1 MRKEFLYI
9 IAGAR
14 GIFRSILDIREG
26 TDSESTIEGIKRDI
40 SFKGHTAWILMFS
53 ILIASIGLNL
63 NSTAVII
70 GAMLISPLM
79 GPILGIGL
87 SVGINDFSTLI
98 RSLKNFGIAVS
109 LGLFT
114 STMYFLLTPL
124 KIEQTELLARTSPT
138 LLDVMIALFGGFAGI
153 IAGSR
158 REKSNV
164 VPGVAIATAL
174 MPPLCTAGYGLA
186 TFKLQYFFGAFYL
199 FFINSV
205 FISLATFLVVKYLKF
220 PIVSNVDRMKLKK
233 YRLWVGAFLL
243 VTIIPSAVIFYYVIQ
258 EARFKIAA
266 EQFIGDKARFKGSE
280 LISSKFTY
288 HDTLSKIDL
297 YYIGKEITREK
308 YDYLNN
314 TLENYNLTGSGLIPI
329 TRKTVVNIHQEEKN
343 SIDFEKKFQ
352 EINQDLRLKVLSD
365 IYEKNELAMKNKDE
379 KIKLLENELFRL
391 KHLDTIPFLQI
402 GKEMQFHF
410 KDIKKFAYAK
420 SVEMSAVNDSIV
432 YDTIPVLMLK
442 FRENLYSSKRKK
454 LLKNSQEWIRLR
466 MNDDRIRVIEYQ

>member
-14 GIFRSILDIREG
+14 SLFRNILDIKEG
-26 TDSESTIEGIKRDI
+26 TDIESSIAGIKRDI
-40 SFKGHTAWILMFS
+40 AFKGHTAWILMFS
-53 ILIASIGLNL
+53 ILIASIGLNV

-87 SVGINDFSTLI
+87 SVGINDFPTLI
-98 RSLKNFGIAVS
+98 RSLKNFGIAVF

-114 STMYFLLTPL
+114 STMYFLITPL

-158 REKSNV
+158 KEKSNV

-186 TFKLQYFFGAFYL
+186 TFKFQYFFGAFYL

-220 PIVSNVDRMKLKK
+220 PAVSHDDRMGLKK
-233 YRLWVGAFLL
+233 YRLWAGIFLII
-243 VTIIPSAVIFYYVIQ
+243 TIIPSTVIFYYVIQ

-266 EQFIGDKARFKGSE
+266 EKFISEKAKFKGSE
-280 LISSKFTY
+280 LISSRLTY
-288 HDTLSKIDL
+288 QDTLSKIDL
-297 YYIGKEITREK
+297 YYIGKEISRES
-308 YDYLNN
+308 YQYLNSM
-314 TLENYNLTGSGLIPI
+314 LENYNLMGGGLIPI
-329 TRKTVVNIHQEEKN
+329 TEKTVVNIRQEERN
-343 SIDFEKKFQ
+343 NFDFEKKFE
-352 EINQDLRLKVLSD
+352 EINQDLRLKILTD
-365 IYEKNELAMKNKDE
+365 IYEKNEAAMRNKDE
-379 KIKLLENELFRL
+379 KIKLLEGELFRL
-391 KHLDTIPFLQI
+391 KYMDTIPFMQI
-402 GKEMQFHF
+402 RKEMQFHF
-410 KDIKKFAYAK
+410 KDIEKFGYAK
-420 SVEMSAVNDSIV
+420 SVEMSAVKDSIV

-466 MNDDRIRVIEYQ
+466 MNDDKIRVIEYE